1 MTEPEFKFISWVDG
15 KKYALFLAY
24 DRIKILVPRS
34 RLIPHIACEVE
45 ARAKGINDVNKIV
58 EYCTEKNSLYGL
70 ALFRYFLDKLEDIDY
85 DIEKAIKK
93 GLLEKDERKAFY
105 FRRSCNLAK
114 VRELIAEGIPTD
126 EALRKA
132 KCI

>member
-1 MTEPEFKFISWVDG
+1 MSEFKFLSWVDG

-24 DRIKILVPRS
+24 GKIKILVPRS

-58 EYCTEKNSLYGL
+58 EYCTEKNSLYGF

-85 DIEKAIKK
+85 NIEKAIKE
-93 GLLEKDERKAFY
+93 GLLKKDESKAFY
-105 FRRSCNLAK
+105 FKQTCNLVK
-114 VRELIAEGIPTD
+114 VRELITKGVPTE